1 MGIRRWR
8 SSREMLWRKV
18 MTKNPSQSPMKRTRD
33 RSTLRRTLDGWL
45 ESSFASSCKS
55 DVLDMTIAK
64 ITMPTRICSKV
75 YWISSFKFTEIVH
88 SVYILS
94 LGHCRAVDTLGVN
107 TGRFQCL
114 FETSS
119 RSVKLDIT
127 PPIDQDTAC
136 RYFRLMALAG
146 ALFRERCLA
155 LVGSSCQW
163 YLLHTPVK

>member
-1 MGIRRWR
+1 MMKVYSTGIRRWR

-45 ESSFASSCKS
+45 ESSLASSCKS

-64 ITMPTRICSKV
+64 ITMPTRTCSKV

-107 TGRFQCL
+107 TGFQCL

-119 RSVKLDIT
+119 RSVKLDINAAHRSRHCLSIL
-127 PPIDQDTAC
+127 PPN
-136 RYFRLMALAG
+136 G
-146 ALFRERCLA
+146 
-155 LVGSSCQW
+155 
-163 YLLHTPVK
+163 P